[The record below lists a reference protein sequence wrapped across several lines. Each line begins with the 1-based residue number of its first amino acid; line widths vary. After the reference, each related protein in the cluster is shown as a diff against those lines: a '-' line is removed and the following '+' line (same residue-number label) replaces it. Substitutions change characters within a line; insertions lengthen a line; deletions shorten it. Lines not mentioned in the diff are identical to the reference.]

1 MQLKIIFSSS
11 EEKQTLDSVS
21 LIGFDVILVFAN
33 ALLWNV
39 ALVVRI
45 LNVFSANR
53 VSDPSLSF
61 FFFGQFGQRLSLP
74 HGLASPSSLSLSM
87 LVASNPTLS
96 GAEHPIATQSRTCG
110 CSSPN
115 CVSSCAGAGSR

>member
-39 ALVVRI
+39 GLVVHI

-61 FFFGQFGQRLSLP
+61 FFLVNLDSVFLSLVALP
-74 HGLASPSSLSLSM
+74 LPPVFLSPCL
-87 LVASNPTLS
+87 
-96 GAEHPIATQSRTCG
+96 
-110 CSSPN
+110 
-115 CVSSCAGAGSR
+115 